1 MDKLLS
7 ARKVQ
12 ETLRSS
18 VNIDHLVPQLVKNEL
33 LTPDEFRQLCDRH
46 GLDEEKRIRYLITI
60 LSRKGKVEYV
70 KRFINSLENA
80 CEHTGHRD
88 ILQDVKKELISLGLT
103 VDADE
108 VANGVTLNSDR
119 KRTHMQDDY
128 ERDSTNC
135 KRPKRSQTLPNVVS
149 NFTSRQDE
157 LELAIEPLLQESNTQ
172 ILSVVGL
179 PAIGKSQFAIRL
191 GHHLQQQLKYGVFYH
206 DFVNAIKLNSDEF
219 SYINGHEHQCL
230 ILDNIDSLLHD
241 TQQNSALLTSLQHI
255 TSHHKIKIIT
265 TSCKVFRG
273 GQVNIKSIRI
283 LPFSE
288 AESKSYM
295 QDVMNRYSE
304 QDITPVIEACA
315 GIPLALRC
323 AAENI
328 NSTHWDVK
336 DFCCDDEDNNVMEA
350 LHVETFGHQSLNQV
364 NIRFQNKLSLLA
376 ENHQE
381 NLKGIVNDTQR
392 LQNLSPADKRSLYNS
407 GWLEKREDGNLF
419 LNGLL
424 QSFLRENFRSRAH
437 P

>member
-12 ETLRSS
+12 EAVQSS
-18 VNIDHLVPQLVKNEL
+18 VNIDHLVPQLMKNEL
-33 LTPDEFRQLCDRH
+33 LTPDEFRQLCDRD
-46 GLDEEKRIRYLITI
+46 GLDEEKRIHRLITI
-60 LSRKGKVEYV
+60 LRRKGGVEYV
-70 KRFINSLENA
+70 KRFIDSLKNA
-80 CEHTGHRD
+80 YEHTGHRD
-88 ILQDVKKELISLGLT
+88 ILLT
-103 VDADE
+103 IDAE

-119 KRTHMQDDY
+119 KRTHIQDDH

-135 KRPKRSQTLPNVVS
+135 KRPMRSQTLPNVVR
-149 NFTSRQDE
+149 NFTGREDK
-157 LELAIEPLLQESNTQ
+157 LELAIKPLQESNTQ

-179 PAIGKSQFAIRL
+179 PAVGKSQFAIRV
-191 GHHLQQQLKYGVFYH
+191 GHHLQQQLKYDIFYH
-206 DFVNAIKLNSDEF
+206 DFGNAIKLNSDEF

-230 ILDNIDSLLHD
+230 ILDNIDRLLHD
-241 TQQNSALLTSLQHI
+241 AQQNSALLTSLQHI

-265 TSCKVFRG
+265 TSCKVFRD

-283 LPFSE
+283 LPFTE

-328 NSTHWDVK
+328 NSTHWDVQ

-392 LQNLSPADKRSLYNS
+392 SQNLSPADKRSLYNS
-407 GWLEKREDGNLF
+407 GWLEKREDGSLF

-424 QSFLRENFRSRAH
+424 QSFLRENFRSRAQ